1 MPRIRSIARTASIS
15 NPADHQG
22 TAVETGTSC
31 ARCAQRRLR
40 GELMPKVTSIRERV
54 HQPWRDTVV
63 VKLTFWVHLANVVR
77 ETLTTSVEI
86 YVG

>member
-1 MPRIRSIARTASIS
+1 
-15 NPADHQG
+15 
-22 TAVETGTSC
+22 
-31 ARCAQRRLR
+31 
-40 GELMPKVTSIRERV
+40 MPKVTSIRERV